1 MNSERLPG
9 TFKLKTDFQ
18 PTGDQPQAIEALSEG
33 IRQGLKGQTLLGVT
47 GSGKT
52 FTMANVIQNLQRP
65 TLVIA
70 PNKTLAGQLCA
81 EFKAFFP
88 DNAVEYFVSYYDYYQ
103 PEAYIAATDTFIEKD
118 SAINDE
124 IDRLRHSATASL
136 LERRDVI
143 VVASVSCIYGLG
155 SPESYRTMMV
165 HLRPGMQMERDDLIK
180 DLVRIQYA
188 RNDFE
193 LQRGTF
199 RVRGDIVDIFP
210 STSENSL
217 VRVSFFGDEIEQV
230 TELDRLTGKPLH
242 ARSYEAIAPATHYN
256 STDEN
261 TRRAI
266 ASIEAE
272 LEDRLAFLQAEGKAV
287 EAYRLEQRTRYDL
300 EMLAETGFTKGIEN
314 YSRHMDGRQPGEPPF
329 TLMDFFPADY
339 LLMIDESHVTVPQI
353 GAMYNGDRS
362 RKQSLVEFGFRLP
375 SAFDNRPLQFDEFA
389 ERMGQTVF
397 VSATPSR
404 YEKEHSGQTVEQI
417 IRPTGLLDPEIAI
430 RPVEGQIDD
439 LIVEIQQTIDR
450 GERALLLTLTK
461 KMAEDLTAFLTE
473 AELKV
478 RYLHSE
484 IKNDE
489 RLQILRDLRLGKF
502 DVLVGINLLREGIDL
517 PEVSLIA
524 ILDADREGFLRSE
537 TSLIQIIGRAA
548 RNVNGRV
555 VMYAD
560 EVTDSMFRAISE
572 TNRRRE
578 LQSAYNEAHGI
589 VPHTV
594 VKEIRDTLN
603 TYEELKDE
611 TEVGETLPDGRRS
624 KRRLTPEQQIAR
636 LKPAELVK
644 VVDRL
649 ERDMKRA
656 AADLDFEE
664 AARLRDLMILVK
676 GKIE

>member
-1 MNSERLPG
+1 
-9 TFKLKTDFQ
+9 
-18 PTGDQPQAIEALSEG
+18 
-33 IRQGLKGQTLLGVT
+33 
-47 GSGKT
+47 
-52 FTMANVIQNLQRP
+52 
-65 TLVIA
+65 
-70 PNKTLAGQLCA
+70 
-81 EFKAFFP
+81 
-88 DNAVEYFVSYYDYYQ
+88 
-103 PEAYIAATDTFIEKD
+103 
-118 SAINDE
+118 
-124 IDRLRHSATASL
+124 
-136 LERRDVI
+136 
-143 VVASVSCIYGLG
+143 
-155 SPESYRTMMV
+155 
-165 HLRPGMQMERDDLIK
+165 
-180 DLVRIQYA
+180 
-188 RNDFE
+188 
-193 LQRGTF
+193 
-199 RVRGDIVDIFP
+199 
-210 STSENSL
+210 
-217 VRVSFFGDEIEQV
+217 
-230 TELDRLTGKPLH
+230 
-242 ARSYEAIAPATHYN
+242 
-256 STDEN
+256 
-261 TRRAI
+261 
-266 ASIEAE
+266 
-272 LEDRLAFLQAEGKAV
+272 
-287 EAYRLEQRTRYDL
+287 
-300 EMLAETGFTKGIEN
+300 
-314 YSRHMDGRQPGEPPF
+314 
-329 TLMDFFPADY
+329 MDFFPADY